1 MKNSRKAILVAGA
14 IGVVSTVSVL
24 ATGPTFRADYRFT
37 GSNLSAFKSVGAAD
51 WKMQN
56 GEIVGTP
63 KEPGGG
69 WLLLENKMFQDAQV
83 FANVKCAA
91 GCRAG
96 VLLRAEKMADGGMS
110 GILMSL
116 AEGDLVPYMVKI
128 DPQGHEISR
137 EALPPPPAGR
147 GGERGVGAGRA
158 AGPAVPGAGAA
169 PAGMTQP
176 GVTGSGGLPVPTMP
190 ADIAAH
196 LPANL
201 ATRPSGAFQSGS
213 YNDVEVLITDNT
225 VQPRFNGGALGGAA
239 GRKIPEAS
247 ADGYGQIGFFV
258 GGTGEVR
265 FKDFMYKDILNHTWA
280 PEEVGRN
287 FRAVRVD
294 PHYYSWSAAVGDF
307 NHDGVP
313 DVAAGPFYYLG
324 PDFKTG
330 RQIYSPVSFNPTSEW
345 PIPAMVNIAYDFTG
359 DGWPDILQ
367 MSGNAGNGTGTLY
380 VNPRGASRHWA
391 KYVVL
396 LPVGNEETLFKDIDG
411 DGRPDVIH
419 AGFNTLRYSTFDPS
433 KWDPNNPKAMWTTV
447 TVSEPGPWGVNI
459 GHGLGVA
466 DINGDGRMDF
476 LNAYGWWEQPA
487 KGTTGTWKHHPT
499 PFGRWGA
506 SQGGAGGAELCGYD
520 VNGDGLVDVVGPQ
533 EGHGFGLAWWEQKR
547 DGAGTI
553 SFVEHPIMDNFMT
566 RNAGN
571 VIFTEPHA
579 STCADMTGDGIP
591 DLIVGKR
598 YMSHFGYADPDPWS
612 EPVLYV
618 YRTVRNKQAPGGAEF
633 VPELVHNRSGVGS
646 HIVVT
651 DMNGDGMPDIVTSTN
666 LGTFVFMNLRKKGEK

>member
-1 MKNSRKAILVAGA
+1 MKHSRTAILAATA
-14 IGVVSTVSVL
+14 ICALSAATVF
-24 ATGPTFRADYRFT
+24 AAGPTFRADYRFT
-37 GSNLSAFKSVGAAD
+37 GSGLSGFKSFGQAD
-51 WKMQN
+51 WKVQN

-63 KEPGGG
+63 KNPGGG
-69 WLLLENKMFQDAQV
+69 WLLLDGKAFQDTQMYAS
-83 FANVKCAA
+83 VKCAG

-96 VLLRAEKMADGGMS
+96 MLMRAGKTPEGGLK
-110 GILMSL
+110 GVLMSL
-116 AEGDLVPYMVKI
+116 TEDDLVPYMVTI
-128 DPQGHEISR
+128 DAQGREISR
-137 EALPPPPAGR
+137 EALPPLPPGR
-147 GGERGVGAGRA
+147 GGRGQGPA
-158 AGPAVPGAGAA
+158 PAVPGAGAP
-169 PAGMTQP
+169 PAGYTQP
-176 GVTGSGGLPVPTMP
+176 GVTGSGGVAEHRLP
-190 ADIAAH
+190 AESAAQ

-201 ATRPSGAFQSGS
+201 ATRPTGAFVSGS
-213 YNDVEVLITDNT
+213 YNDAEVLLTDNS
-225 VQPRFNGGALGGAA
+225 VQPKFNGGALGAAA
-239 GRKIPEAS
+239 GRRIPEPE
-247 ADGYGQIGFFV
+247 ADGYGQIGLYA
-258 GGTGEVR
+258 GGTAEVHI
-265 FKDFMYKDILNHTWA
+265 KDFMYKDILNHTWA
-280 PEEVGRN
+280 PEQVGKN

-294 PHYYSWSAAVGDF
+294 PHYYSWSVAVEDF
-307 NHDGVP
+307 NRDGVM

-324 PDFKTG
+324 PDYKVG
-330 RQIYSPVSFNPTSEW
+330 KQIYTPVSFNPTSEW

-380 VNPRGASRHWA
+380 VNPGNQSRHWA
-391 KYVVL
+391 RYVVL
-396 LPVGNEETLFKDIDG
+396 VPVGNEETLFKDIDG

-419 AGFNTLRYSTFDPS
+419 AGFNTLRYSTFDPK
-433 KWDPNNPKAMWTTV
+433 KWDPANAKSMWTTV

-476 LNAYGWWEQPA
+476 LNAYGWWEQPV
-487 KGTTGTWKHHPT
+487 KGTTGTWPHHPT

-520 VNGDGLVDVVGPQ
+520 VNGDGLLDVAGPQ

-547 DGAGTI
+547 DAAGKI
-553 SFVEHPIMDNFMT
+553 SFVEHSIMDNFVT
-566 RNAGN
+566 KNAGDA
-571 VIFTEPHA
+571 IFTEPHA

-598 YMSHFGYADPDPWS
+598 YMSHFGYSDPDPWS

-618 YRTVRNKQAPGGAEF
+618 YRVVRNKQAPGGAEF

-666 LGTFVFMNLRKKGEK
+666 LGTFVFLNQSKKAGK